1 MKQITIRIFLILL
14 FISCREN
21 FLLIE
26 GKKISTDLLVTPS
39 HQKNIQITLAK
50 VRI

>member
-21 FLLIE
+21 SLLIE
-26 GKKISTDLLVTPS
+26 GKTISTDLLVVPS
-39 HQKNIQITLAK
+39 HQKNIQSILAK
-50 VRI
+50 VKI